1 MRRSKGTVAS
11 AASELDQIC
20 TLASPDI
27 DEATLSRI
35 RQLIDITSE
44 RSEIDPTWC
53 VIGML
58 GGTGAGKS
66 SLVNALSGGEVVT
79 AGVRRPTTN
88 EPCAV
93 LPVGRAP
100 RELLGW
106 LGVARRV
113 EAPRAL
119 PGDTVVIDM
128 PDIDSI
134 ETGHAD
140 IAERLALRVDALV
153 VVVNPQKYADAR
165 LHDEWLARLRSS
177 HASVTV
183 VLTHIDTVGAA
194 EREAIERDLRRLLCE
209 RGMEDTTVLSVAS
222 TTGEGM
228 PALVKHLSK
237 ETERVSR
244 QAARA
249 RQGLR
254 EAAVLIRDAVGI
266 DGTVRGIETDGM
278 ASDLCSVAADL
289 AGAPIIAEAVAA
301 STMRAGRRA
310 GGWLPLRWI
319 ARLGADPL
327 RRLHLDEDSRVEGAT
342 TPTLPTRSPSDEAS
356 FVNAV
361 RREVGEHSSGR
372 PPAWRARL
380 VERALAGARDVPAAA
395 HREVA
400 DNMRVATGAPAA
412 ARFLGGLQMLA
423 WVVCLVGAAWIG
435 LVHLGRA
442 VLIDLQVPA
451 LGPVP
456 TPTALV
462 CVSLL
467 VTVILAGINR
477 GVSRWAADRR
487 RRAVIRDLRGL
498 CRDEVE
504 RAVVAP
510 VRAEDSRQAMI
521 ASFIARLHL

>member
-113 EAPRAL
+113 EATRAL

-209 RGMEDTTVLSVAS
+209 RGMEDATVLSVAS

-266 DGTVRGIETDGM
+266 DGTVRGIENDGM
-278 ASDLCSVAADL
+278 ASDLCSAAADL

>member
-134 ETGHAD
+134 ETGHVD

-278 ASDLCSVAADL
+278 ASDLCSAAADL

>member
-27 DEATLSRI
+27 DEAILSRI

-113 EAPRAL
+113 EAPRTL

-209 RGMEDTTVLSVAS
+209 RGMEDATVLSVAS

>member
-1 MRRSKGTVAS
+1 MRRSEGTVAS

-27 DEATLSRI
+27 DEATLSQI

-140 IAERLALRVDALV
+140 IAERLAMRVDALV

-194 EREAIERDLRRLLCE
+194 EREAIERDLRRLLSE
-209 RGMEDTTVLSVAS
+209 RGMQDATVLSVAS

-504 RAVVAP
+504 HAVVAP

>member
-244 QAARA
+244 QASRS
-249 RQGLR
+249 RQALR

-278 ASDLCSVAADL
+278 ASDLCSAAADL

>member
-209 RGMEDTTVLSVAS
+209 RGMEDATVLSVAS

-249 RQGLR
+249 RQRLR

-278 ASDLCSVAADL
+278 ASDLCSAAADL

-510 VRAEDSRQAMI
+510 LRAEDSRQAMI

>member
-278 ASDLCSVAADL
+278 ASDLCSAAADL

-477 GVSRWAADRR
+477 GASRWAADRR

>member
-113 EAPRAL
+113 EAPSAL

-278 ASDLCSVAADL
+278 ASDLCSAAADL

>member
-1 MRRSKGTVAS
+1 MRCSKGAVAS
-11 AASELDQIC
+11 AASELDHIC

-27 DEATLSRI
+27 DEATLSQI
-35 RQLIDITSE
+35 RLLIDITSE

-66 SLVNALSGGEVVT
+66 SLVNALSGGEVVS
-79 AGVRRPTTN
+79 AGVRRPTTS

-113 EAPRAL
+113 EAPHAL

-134 ETGHAD
+134 ETRHAD

-183 VLTHIDTVGAA
+183 VLTHIDTIGGA
-194 EREAIERDLRRLLCE
+194 ERELIERDLRRLLSE
-209 RGMEDTTVLSVAS
+209 RGMKDATVLSVAS
-222 TTGEGM
+222 TSGEGM

-237 ETERVSR
+237 EMERVSR
-244 QAARA
+244 QAVRA

-266 DGTVRGIETDGM
+266 DAAVRGIETDGM
-278 ASDLCSVAADL
+278 ASDLCSAAADL
-289 AGAPIIAEAVAA
+289 AGAPIIAEAVVA

-342 TPTLPTRSPSDEAS
+342 TPTLPTRSPSDEAA

-361 RREVGEHSSGR
+361 RREVGERSSGR
-372 PPAWRARL
+372 PSAWRARL
-380 VERALAGARDVPAAA
+380 VERALEGARDVPVAA
-395 HREVA
+395 HREVT
-400 DNMRVATGAPAA
+400 DNMQVATGAPAA
-412 ARFLGGLQMLA
+412 SRFLGGLQMLA

-442 VLIDLQVPA
+442 VLIDWQVPA

-456 TPTALV
+456 APTALV
-462 CVSLL
+462 GVSLL
-467 VTVILAGINR
+467 VTVILAGINQ
-477 GVSRWAADRR
+477 GASRWAAGRR

-510 VRAEDSRQAMI
+510 VRAEDSRQVMI

>member
-1 MRRSKGTVAS
+1 MRRSEGTVAS

>member
-278 ASDLCSVAADL
+278 ASDLCSAAADL

-412 ARFLGGLQMLA
+412 ARLLGGLQMLA

>member
-11 AASELDQIC
+11 AASELDHIC

-27 DEATLSRI
+27 DEATLSKI

-140 IAERLALRVDALV
+140 IAERLAMRVDALV

-183 VLTHIDTVGAA
+183 VLTHIDTVGGA
-194 EREAIERDLRRLLCE
+194 EREAIERDLRRLLSE
-209 RGMEDTTVLSVAS
+209 RGMKDATVLSVAS
-222 TTGEGM
+222 TSGEGI

-278 ASDLCSVAADL
+278 ASDLCSAAADL

-301 STMRAGRRA
+301 STMRAGRRV

-327 RRLHLDEDSRVEGAT
+327 RRLHLDEDSREEGAT
-342 TPTLPTRSPSDEAS
+342 TPTLPTRSPSDEAA

-361 RREVGEHSSGR
+361 RREVGERSSGR

-380 VERALAGARDVPAAA
+380 VERALEGARDVPAAA

-400 DNMRVATGAPAA
+400 DNMQVATGAPAA

-423 WVVCLVGAAWIG
+423 WVVCLVGDAWIG

-442 VLIDLQVPA
+442 VLIDWQVPA

-456 TPTALV
+456 APTALALGG
-462 CVSLL
+462 CALTLACAWMNSL
-467 VTVILAGINR
+467 AC
-477 GVSRWAADRR
+477 RWVASRR
-487 RRAVIRDLRGL
+487 RRIVVRDLTSL
-498 CRDEVE
+498 CREEVE
-504 RAVVAP
+504 RLVVGP
-510 VRAEDSRQAMI
+510 VREEDNRQVRI
-521 ASFIARLHL
+521 ASFIARLSR

>member
-266 DGTVRGIETDGM
+266 DGTVRGIETDDM
-278 ASDLCSVAADL
+278 ASDLCSAAADL

>member
-1 MRRSKGTVAS
+1 MRCSKGTVAS
-11 AASELDQIC
+11 AASELDNIC

-27 DEATLSRI
+27 DEATLAQI

-66 SLVNALSGGEVVT
+66 SLVNALSGGEVVS

-113 EAPRAL
+113 EAPHAL
-119 PGDTVVIDM
+119 PGNTVVIDM

-134 ETGHAD
+134 ETRHAD

-183 VLTHIDTVGAA
+183 VLTHIDTVGGA
-194 EREAIERDLRRLLCE
+194 ERESIERDLRRLLSE
-209 RGMEDTTVLSVAS
+209 RGMKDAMVLSVAS
-222 TTGEGM
+222 TSGEGI

-244 QAARA
+244 QAVRA

-266 DGTVRGIETDGM
+266 DAAVRGIETDGM
-278 ASDLCSVAADL
+278 ASDLCSAAADL

-301 STMRAGRRA
+301 STMRAGQRA

-342 TPTLPTRSPSDEAS
+342 TPTLPTRSPSDEAA

-361 RREVGEHSSGR
+361 RREVGKRSSGR
-372 PPAWRARL
+372 PSAWRARL
-380 VERALAGARDVPAAA
+380 VERALEGARDVPAAA
-395 HREVA
+395 HREVT
-400 DNMRVATGAPAA
+400 DNMQVATGAPAA
-412 ARFLGGLQMLA
+412 SRFLGGLQMLA

-435 LVHLGRA
+435 FVHLGRA
-442 VLIDLQVPA
+442 VLIDWQVPA

-456 TPTALV
+456 APTALV
-462 CVSLL
+462 GVSLL
-467 VTVILAGINR
+467 VTVILAGISQ
-477 GVSRWAADRR
+477 GVSRWAAGRR

-510 VRAEDSRQAMI
+510 VRAEDSRQVMI
-521 ASFIARLHL
+521 AFFIARLHL

>member
-278 ASDLCSVAADL
+278 ASDLCSAAADL

-319 ARLGADPL
+319 ARLGADSL

>member
-278 ASDLCSVAADL
+278 ASDLCSAAADL

-435 LVHLGRA
+435 LAHLGRA

>member
-209 RGMEDTTVLSVAS
+209 RGMEDATVLSVAS

-278 ASDLCSVAADL
+278 ASDLCSAAADL

-301 STMRAGRRA
+301 STMR
-310 GGWLPLRWI
+310 GWLPLRWI

>member
-11 AASELDQIC
+11 AASELDHIC

-27 DEATLSRI
+27 DEATLSKI

-134 ETGHAD
+134 ETRHAD

-194 EREAIERDLRRLLCE
+194 EREAIERDLRRLLSE
-209 RGMEDTTVLSVAS
+209 RGMQDATVLSVAS
-222 TTGEGM
+222 TSGEGI

-244 QAARA
+244 QADRA

-278 ASDLCSVAADL
+278 ASDLCSAAADL

-301 STMRAGRRA
+301 STMRAGRRV

-327 RRLHLDEDSRVEGAT
+327 RRLHLDEDSREEGAT
-342 TPTLPTRSPSDEAS
+342 TPTLPTRSPSDEAA

-361 RREVGEHSSGR
+361 RREVGERSSGR

-380 VERALAGARDVPAAA
+380 VERALEGARDVPAAA

-400 DNMRVATGAPAA
+400 DNMQVATGAPAA

-442 VLIDLQVPA
+442 VLIDWQVPA

-456 TPTALV
+456 VPTALV
-462 CVSLL
+462 GVSLL
-467 VTVILAGINR
+467 VTVILAGITR
-477 GVSRWAADRR
+477 GVCRWAAGRR

-510 VRAEDSRQAMI
+510 VRAEDSRQVMI
-521 ASFIARLHL
+521 SSFIARLHL

>member
-1 MRRSKGTVAS
+1 MRCSKGTVAS
-11 AASELDQIC
+11 AASELDNIC

-27 DEATLSRI
+27 DEATLAQI

-66 SLVNALSGGEVVT
+66 SLVNALSGGEVVS

-113 EAPRAL
+113 EAPHAL
-119 PGDTVVIDM
+119 PGNTVVIDM

-134 ETGHAD
+134 ETRHAD

-183 VLTHIDTVGAA
+183 VLTHIDTVGGA
-194 EREAIERDLRRLLCE
+194 ERESIERDLRRLLSE
-209 RGMEDTTVLSVAS
+209 RGMKDAMVLSVAS
-222 TTGEGM
+222 TSGEGI

-244 QAARA
+244 QAVRA

-266 DGTVRGIETDGM
+266 DAAVRGIETDGM
-278 ASDLCSVAADL
+278 ASDLCSAAADL

-301 STMRAGRRA
+301 STMRAGQRA

-342 TPTLPTRSPSDEAS
+342 TPTLPTRSPSDEAA

-361 RREVGEHSSGR
+361 RREVGKRSSGR
-372 PPAWRARL
+372 PSAWRARL
-380 VERALAGARDVPAAA
+380 VERALEGARDVPAAA
-395 HREVA
+395 HREVT
-400 DNMRVATGAPAA
+400 DNMQVATGAPAA
-412 ARFLGGLQMLA
+412 SRFLGGLQMLA

-435 LVHLGRA
+435 FVHLGRA
-442 VLIDLQVPA
+442 VLIDWQFPA

-456 TPTALV
+456 APTALV
-462 CVSLL
+462 GVSLL
-467 VTVILAGINR
+467 VTVILAGISQ
-477 GVSRWAADRR
+477 GVSRWAAGRR

-498 CRDEVE
+498 CGDEVE

-510 VRAEDSRQAMI
+510 VRAEDSRQVMI

>member
-1 MRRSKGTVAS
+1 
-11 AASELDQIC
+11 
-20 TLASPDI
+20 
-27 DEATLSRI
+27 
-35 RQLIDITSE
+35 
-44 RSEIDPTWC
+44 
-53 VIGML
+53 
-58 GGTGAGKS
+58 
-66 SLVNALSGGEVVT
+66 
-79 AGVRRPTTN
+79 
-88 EPCAV
+88 
-93 LPVGRAP
+93 
-100 RELLGW
+100 
-106 LGVARRV
+106 
-113 EAPRAL
+113 
-119 PGDTVVIDM
+119 
-128 PDIDSI
+128 
-134 ETGHAD
+134 
-140 IAERLALRVDALV
+140 
-153 VVVNPQKYADAR
+153 
-165 LHDEWLARLRSS
+165 
-177 HASVTV
+177 
-183 VLTHIDTVGAA
+183 
-194 EREAIERDLRRLLCE
+194 
-209 RGMEDTTVLSVAS
+209 
-222 TTGEGM
+222 M

-278 ASDLCSVAADL
+278 ASDLCSAAADL